1 MARRDSNFIGRTVV
15 AFAVLA
21 SVPGFVG
28 NAQATTQGTEGT
40 AVCHLPEQGSLSTQ
54 DLPAGSSVL
63 ACGAVGRVVTYDGTG
78 VTVPE
83 PGTTVSVDVLATD
96 GESHGFSLE
105 VATDGKVSYA
115 LTDVGADASTA
126 GTDVPDHLTNPTH
139 TAADLS
145 EEADSV
151 DADAPDAVPQGEA
164 ELAEVDTAAA
174 AGACSDGTYKTA
186 DRKEYGTYQWYI
198 GDGGMPGGLSR
209 TDAKWAF
216 WDAIDNIT
224 DSYNNCGYTDQV
236 GAKHNYLGTTSREAD
251 VNSSSHCTS
260 RDGVSTWDAGNLQ
273 STTVAITCAWTF
285 PTPGIKNDLLE
296 ADVRYNTTDH
306 DFTNKPTSSCSGKF
320 DVRAV
325 GTHEAGHVFG
335 LGHVGSGHENLTMYT
350 SSFPCTTKARTL
362 GKGDVLALRSIY

>member
-1 MARRDSNFIGRTVV
+1 MVV

-21 SVPGFVG
+21 TVPGIAG
-28 NAQATTQGTEGT
+28 SAQATTQGSNGT
-40 AVCHLPEQGSLSTQ
+40 AVCHLPEQGPLSTE
-54 DLPAGSSVL
+54 DLPTGSSVL
-63 ACGAVGRVVTYDGTG
+63 ACAAVGRVVTYDGAG

-83 PGTTVSVDVLATD
+83 PGTTVSVDVLAID
-96 GESHGFSLE
+96 GEAHGFSLE
-105 VATDGKVSYA
+105 VSTDGKVSYA
-115 LTDVGADASTA
+115 LTDVGADSSTA
-126 GTDVPDHLTNPTH
+126 GTDVPDHLTNPTL

-151 DADAPDAVPQGEA
+151 DADASDVIADGEA
-164 ELAEVDTAAA
+164 ELAEVDTTAA
-174 AGACSDGTYKTA
+174 AGACSDGAYKTA

-251 VNSSSHCTS
+251 VNSSNQCTS
-260 RDGVSTWDAGNLQ
+260 RDGVSTWDAGNLK
-273 STTVAITCAWTF
+273 SGTVAIACSWTF
-285 PTPGIKNDLLE
+285 PMPGIKNDLLE
-296 ADVRYNTTDH
+296 ADVRYNTTDYN
-306 DFTNKPTSSCSGKF
+306 FTNKPTSSCSNKY
-320 DVRAV
+320 DIRSV

-335 LGHVGSGHENLTMYT
+335 LGHVGSGHQNLTMYT
-350 SSFPCTTKARTL
+350 NSFTCTTKARTL
-362 GKGDVLALRSIY
+362 GKGDVFALRSIY